1 MTKVNIHKQTN
12 ELRSKRKHPLLLWGI
27 GIGIRYWWL
36 FILIE
41 KALEMG
47 IASCQL
53 HTRTDTQI
61 AYEKTNRTRTN
72 YRIFKI
78 KETKF
83 HQYFNFK
90 KKNDTKAVSLHTLVV
105 RREKPDAVC
114 NGGILQLFENPKP
127 ITHELRQII
136 QTSHSHFSALCFTK
150 NERASSKLQ
159 FSIYQMV
166 FNYIYGQ
173 NPKAK
178 ALETWAWESFRT

>member
-83 HQYFNFK
+83 HQYFNLK
-90 KKNDTKAVSLHTLVV
+90 KKWYESCFFAHLSCEKRKTGRSLQWGNSAAIW
-105 RREKPDAVC
+105 KPKTHHPWTPT
-114 NGGILQLFENPKP
+114 NHSNLPLSFLGIMLHKEWKG
-127 ITHELRQII
+127 
-136 QTSHSHFSALCFTK
+136 
-150 NERASSKLQ
+150 KLQ
-159 FSIYQMV
+159 ATI
-166 FNYIYGQ
+166 FNLPDGFQ
-173 NPKAK
+173 LHLRAKPK
-178 ALETWAWESFRT
+178 S

>member
-1 MTKVNIHKQTN
+1 M
-12 ELRSKRKHPLLLWGI
+12 
-27 GIGIRYWWL
+27 
-36 FILIE
+36 IE

-83 HQYFNFK
+83 HQYFNFF
-90 KKNDTKAVSLHTLVV
+90 KKNYDTKAVSLHTLVV
-105 RREKPDAVC
+105 RREKPDGVC

-159 FSIYQMV
+159 F
-166 FNYIYGQ
+166 FNFPDGFQ
-173 NPKAK
+173 LHLRAKPK
-178 ALETWAWESFRT
+178 S